1 MSRHTNMP
9 PKWFHR
15 FFRWYCHPKLRDHI
29 EGDLLEVYGEN
40 VRTGGKRKADLK
52 FILDVI
58 LLVRPAII
66 RPVEGYQSLNTYGM
80 YKSYLKIGW
89 RNLVRN
95 KGYSIINI
103 SGLAIGMSVAMLNG
117 LLIWHELSFNKAFDN
132 YDRIAQV
139 AERGLDLEK
148 GGHWVS
154 TTMMYPLGTELRGNY
169 AEHFHRVARTSWD
182 LDFILSSKETNIS
195 ARGLYVDKDFPHIFS
210 FNMQSGYRDGL
221 KNPKAILLSASLAK
235 SLFGNEEAI
244 NKVVRINN
252 KDEQIVAGVY
262 EDFPDNSKFKALHF
276 VAPWELFLANSPWIE
291 ERGQNDWRNHFMKI
305 YVEIPEGKSLAEIN
319 ARVRPALQ
327 FAPEDQQKAAEMQ
340 KELYLYPMKD
350 WHLRPEFSGRFR
362 YDPIL
367 MIKLVGLIGI
377 FVLILA
383 CINFMNL
390 STARSEKRAKEVAIR
405 KTIGSV
411 RFQLIQQFFSESL
424 LITSFSFVV
433 ALVLTAAMLPAF
445 NDIATKQIEMPW
457 SSPLFWCA
465 GIGFVFIT
473 GFLAGSY
480 PAIYLSS
487 FNPVAT
493 LKGTLRMGRFAA
505 VPRKVLV
512 VFQFCISV
520 VLIIGTAIVYQQIQ
534 YAKERPV
541 GYDREG
547 LIMVQKKSS
556 DFFGKYDALRNEL
569 KATGAVVEVS
579 ESMGPMTDVVSGNN
593 GWDWEGKNPNID
605 ESFATLAVSHL
616 HGKTA
621 GWQFVL
627 GRDFDIAQAA
637 DSSGIIINESALKVM
652 GLKNPI
658 GEQLTWTWWRNQ
670 RKLEYKIIGVV
681 RDMVMESPYAP
692 AEPTVFYL
700 KGFNGVPNWI
710 NIRLVPGISLTEALG
725 KVGKVFKRVI
735 PTAPFEYKFADQ
747 EYDMKFGKEERIGN
761 IALIFAVLAVIISA
775 LGLVGLASFTAEQR
789 TKEIG
794 IRKVLGATVSNVW
807 AMLSRDFV
815 VLVITACIVAAPL
828 SYYLFSRWLENFAYR
843 IAISPW
849 TYIFTGIGAVAL
861 TLMTVS
867 YQAVSAALANPVK
880 SLKSD

>member
-1 MSRHTNMP
+1 MSEPTNMP
-9 PKWFHR
+9 PRWFHK

-40 VRTGGKRKADLK
+40 VKMEGKRKADLR

-66 RPVEGYQSLNTYGM
+66 RPAEGYQSLNTYGM
-80 YKSYLKIGW
+80 YKSYLKVGW
-89 RNLVRN
+89 RNLLRN

-117 LLIWHELSFNKAFDN
+117 LLIWHELSFNKEFDN
-132 YDRIAQV
+132 YDRIAHV
-139 AERGLDLEK
+139 AERGIDTEK
-148 GGHWVS
+148 GGHWVA
-154 TTMMYPLGTELRGNY
+154 TTVMYPLGTDLMTNY
-169 AEHFHRVARTSWD
+169 AQHFHRIARTSWD
-182 LDFILSSKETNIS
+182 LDYILSSKETNIS
-195 ARGLYVDKDFPHIFS
+195 AKGLYVDKDFPQIFT
-210 FNMQSGYRDGL
+210 FKMQSGYRDAL
-221 KNPKAILLSASLAK
+221 KNPKAILLSASIAK
-235 SLFGNEEAI
+235 SLFGNEDPI
-244 NKVVRINN
+244 NKIVRINN
-252 KDEQIVAGVY
+252 NDEQIVAGVY
-262 EDFPDNSKFKALHF
+262 EDFPDNSKFRTLQF
-276 VAPWELFLANSPWIE
+276 VAPWEVFLSNNPWIE
-291 ERGQNDWRNHFMKI
+291 QRAQNDWRNHFMKI
-305 YVEIPEGKSLAEIN
+305 YVEIPEGKLLEEIN
-319 ARVRPALQ
+319 AHVRPALQ
-327 FAPEDQQKAAEMQ
+327 FAPEDQQKASEMQ

-350 WHLRPEFSGRFR
+350 WHLHPEASGRFR

-411 RFQLIQQFFSESL
+411 RLQLIQQFFSESM
-424 LITSFSFVV
+424 LIASFSFVV
-433 ALVLTAAMLPAF
+433 ALMVTAAMLPVF
-445 NDIATKQIEMPW
+445 NNIATKQIEMPW
-457 SSPLFWCA
+457 SNPMFWCA
-465 GIGFVFIT
+465 GAGFVFIT

-487 FNPVAT
+487 FNPIVT

-505 VPRKVLV
+505 APRKVLV

-541 GYDREG
+541 GYAREG
-547 LIMVQKKSS
+547 LIMVQKKSI
-556 DFFGKYDALRNEL
+556 DFFGKYEALRNEL

-579 ESMGPMTDVVSGNN
+579 ESMGPMTEVVSGNN
-593 GWDWEGKNPNID
+593 GWDWQGKNPNTD
-605 ESFATLAVSHL
+605 VSFATLAVSHL

-621 GWQFVL
+621 GWQFL
-627 GRDFDIAQAA
+627 MGRDFDVSQAA
-637 DSSGIIINESALKVM
+637 DSTGIIINESALKYM

-658 GEQLTWTWWRNQ
+658 GEQLTWTWWRDQ
-670 RKLEYKIIGVV
+670 RKLDYKIIGVV
-681 RDMVMESPYAP
+681 KDMVMESPYAP

-710 NIRLVPGISLTEALG
+710 NIRLVPGASLPDALT
-725 KVGKVFKRVI
+725 KVERVFKRVI

-747 EYDMKFGKEERIGN
+747 EYNMKFGKEERIGN
-761 IALIFAVLAVIISA
+761 IALIFALLAVIISA
-775 LGLVGLASFTAEQR
+775 LGLFGLASFTAEQR

-807 AMLSRDFV
+807 TMLSRDFV
-815 VLVITACIVAAPL
+815 LLVFISCIVAAPL

-843 IAISPW
+843 IEISPW
-849 TYIFTGIGAVAL
+849 TFVLTGAGAIVL
-861 TLMTVS
+861 TLLTVS
-867 YQAVSAALANPVK
+867 YQAVRAALANPVK
-880 SLKSD
+880 SLRSE